1 MSERNIGGVGRLTT
15 SLRPGLERLTWLGL
29 LAVTVVTRLYELG
42 HRVMSHDESLH
53 VYYSWKLFAKGE
65 YLHDPMMHGPVLYH
79 FTALMYWL
87 FGDTDFSARL
97 FSAIMGI
104 LLVLSPLLLRKWLGP
119 IGSLATGLMLFLSPT
134 IMYYSRYM
142 RHDIH
147 VQLFTV
153 LMVVGFIRYLDS
165 RQGRWIVLT
174 FAGGALN
181 IASAEMS
188 YINGFVIIVSI
199 ITFLV
204 AERLNRRSG
213 NLVALCGV
221 SLGLG
226 LLIFSSLAKHGGLAE
241 LLPASLAARLP
252 AFDQAPAKDRIEAT
266 FLLAG
271 ILIVFPLLLRMLAGF
286 QASDPLEPGEAPMEP
301 EADAGQPMGVAE
313 LLFGSMSALF
323 LVGGSVLVIVGQ
335 VLSTRNGCQAS
346 TPPTA
351 CMVASGLLAAGLVIL
366 AYGVLSLLLVPSDRS
381 TLAHALGRAPV
392 AAVGLAIVVFAVI
405 YTLFFTTFFSSVGK
419 EPFQGIDGFKRSI
432 DYWLAQHDVT
442 RGDQPWYYYL
452 LFTPMYEFLPFSFG
466 MAAVWVYWR
475 NAALRSWRG
484 DDAAPGRA
492 PALAAS
498 LFVPLLMGWMLG
510 AFWIFSWAGEKM
522 PWLIVHLAVP
532 LCFLAGR
539 LIADTVDCIDWA
551 ALRPR
556 LPLLVATDAAGIVL
570 LAAQVAAL
578 MFFEQG
584 WPVITF
590 LLSLGVLALLLRW
603 MRSWMQSG
611 RSRALGITLGIL
623 AALALLGWRAQA
635 AEVDGRLL
643 LGNFDHL
650 VTTVPKLLWAVVD
663 AVGRSLA
670 GIVPA
675 MQQADGGS
683 LARGALGLVVVLG
696 ALAVIGRQAGELP
709 ALSVRLLS
717 ALVLAVILAAAN
729 LFVSL
734 RANFVNEE
742 LATEYIVYAHATDD
756 DNVALDRLHDL
767 QKVLQDTQKRDAKI
781 GYDNEVSWPLTWYFR
796 NDRLCGAGE
805 TPKANQCRV
814 RPAHVPFPGAT
825 YLGADAP
832 GLAQLKEYDAVLVGS
847 PNYGKFED
855 YLDADFNGY
864 ELDRMWWPNEGY
876 KGITVDEAGLQKVLE
891 NFRNPNMRRNLMNI
905 LLSRKYVQDPRV
917 PAAEAKEKSLDDW
930 FHNAKMKLWVR
941 KDIDQL
947 GKSIS
952 AEVAPVGTA
961 GPQPTKVDVP
971 QLAVSADLRFEGDA
985 TAALSEPKGVKVDGA
1000 GRVYVLDQRNERV
1013 VIFGPDGKA
1022 VGTVADGLLKYDGD
1036 GKPETNDPAP
1046 SAWGLG
1052 IGPDGSIYIAD
1063 TWNHR
1068 VLRFQDGK
1076 ETARVGTFGSPPS
1089 VGEGLDLLYGP
1100 RDVAVDAAGQVYIT
1114 DTGNKRVV
1122 VLDANLKP
1130 LRAFG
1135 GSGLQAGEL
1144 NEPTGIA
1151 IDPASGNI
1159 VVADLWNT
1167 RVQVF
1172 DKELRPLRQF
1182 PVEGWSSLDA
1192 NHKAYIAV
1200 GPEGIIAFTDPE
1212 KSRVWVYS
1220 AEGRPLGRIGIPQDQ
1235 VGLQMPIGIAF
1246 DGEGRLYV
1254 VSSENNMVSRY
1265 PKLDLSAVEA
1275 GDGATEG
1282 TATDVTAT
1290 PAADSGDEAGGT
1302 APTSAASD
1310 QAASGQTATAG
1321 P

>member
-1 MSERNIGGVGRLTT
+1 MSERSIGGVGRLTT
-15 SLRPGLERLTWLGL
+15 SLRPGLERMTWLGL

-174 FAGGALN
+174 FACGALN

-188 YINGFVIIVSI
+188 YINGFVILVSI
-199 ITFLV
+199 VTFLV
-204 AERLNRRSG
+204 AERLDRRTG
-213 NLVALCGV
+213 NLVGLGGV
-221 SLGLG
+221 TLGLG
-226 LLIFSSLAKHGGLAE
+226 LLIFSSLAKHGGLTE
-241 LLPASLAARLP
+241 LLPESLAARLP
-252 AFDQAPAKDRIEAT
+252 AFDKAPAKDSIEAA
-266 FLLAG
+266 FLFAG
-271 ILIVFPLLLRMLAGF
+271 ILIIFPLLLRMLAGF
-286 QASDPLEPGEAPMEP
+286 QASDPLELDGVSDESDTDVA
-301 EADAGQPMGVAE
+301 QPMGIVD
-313 LLFGSMSALF
+313 LLFGSLAIWFLGGGTVLV
-323 LVGGSVLVIVGQ
+323 LVGR
-335 VLSTRNGCQAS
+335 VLSTRNNCGAT
-346 TPPTA
+346 TPPTV
-351 CMVASGLLAAGLVIL
+351 CMVASGLLAAGLVVL
-366 AYGVLSLLLVPSDRS
+366 AYGVLSLLLMPGSRS
-381 TLAHALGRAPV
+381 ALARSMGRAPV

-405 YTLFFTTFFSSVGK
+405 YTLFFTTFFSSVNK
-419 EPFQGIDGFKRSI
+419 TPLQGIDGFKRSI
-432 DYWLAQHDVT
+432 DYWLAQHDVV

-452 LFTPMYEFLPFSFG
+452 LFAPMYEFLPFSFG

-475 NAALRSWRG
+475 NAALRAWRG
-484 DDAAPGRA
+484 DDAAPGQP

-498 LFVPLLMGWMLG
+498 LVVPLLMGWMLG
-510 AFWIFSWAGEKM
+510 AYWIFSWAGEKM

-539 LIADTVDCIDWA
+539 LIADTVDCIDWP

-556 LPLLVATDAAGIVL
+556 LGLLLATDAAGIVL

-578 MFFEQG
+578 MYFEQG

-590 LLSLGVLALLLRW
+590 LLSLGVLALLLLW
-603 MRSWMQSG
+603 MRSWMRADRL
-611 RSRALGITLGIL
+611 RSLGIVLGVL
-623 AALALLGWRAQA
+623 AALALLGWRAQV
-635 AEVDGRLL
+635 AETDGRLL
-643 LGNFDHL
+643 LGHYDHL
-650 VTTVPKLLWAVVD
+650 VTTLPKMLWAVVD
-663 AVGRSLA
+663 AVGRSLV

-675 MQQADGGS
+675 LQQADGGS
-683 LARGALGLVVVLG
+683 LARGALGLLVVVG
-696 ALAVIGRQAGELP
+696 ALAVVARQAGELP

-756 DNVALDRLHDL
+756 DNVALDRLRDL

-796 NDRLCGAGE
+796 NDQPRE
-805 TPKANQCRV
+805 
-814 RPAHVPFPGAT
+814 RPATVPFPGAS

-905 LLSRKYVQDPRV
+905 LLYRKYVQDPRV

-985 TAALSEPKGVKVDGA
+985 TAALSEPKGVKVDTE
-1000 GRVYVLDQRNERV
+1000 GRVYVLDHRNERV

-1036 GKPETNDPAP
+1036 GKPETTDPAP

-1052 IGPDGSIYIAD
+1052 VGPDGSVYIAD

-1068 VLRFQDGK
+1068 VLKFKDGK
-1076 ETARVGTFGSPPS
+1076 ETARVGTFGSPPA

-1100 RDVAVDAAGQVYIT
+1100 RDVAVDAQGQVYVT

-1122 VLDANLKP
+1122 VLDADLKP

-1135 GSGLQAGEL
+1135 GSGLGAGEL

-1182 PVEGWSSLDA
+1182 PVEGWTSLDA

-1212 KSRVWVYS
+1212 KSRVWIYS
-1220 AEGRPLGRIGIPQDQ
+1220 AEGKALGRIGIPQDQ

-1246 DGEGRLYV
+1246 DAEGRLYV
-1254 VSSENNMVSRY
+1254 VSSENNVVSRF
-1265 PKLDLSAVEA
+1265 PPLDFEAAAAAVET
-1275 GDGATEG
+1275 TEG
-1282 TATDVTAT
+1282 TAADVTAT
-1290 PAADSGDEAGGT
+1290 SVAGSGDEAAAA
-1302 APTSAASD
+1302 APTTAASAT
-1310 QAASGQTATAG
+1310 AASGQTATAG